1 MADLRPWRTTELR
14 ALGDGRD
21 SRLVAAALGRSVKAV
36 ERMAERQG
44 LRLRRGG
51 WRWPEATRR
60 RVLAMRA
67 AEGVSA
73 REISART
80 GVPQRTV
87 EKWIRQTEA
96 A

>member
-1 MADLRPWRTTELR
+1 MRQWRTHELR
-14 ALGDGRD
+14 ALEAGRD
-21 SRLVAAALGRSVKAV
+21 AYMVAALLGRSLKAV

-44 LRLRRGG
+44 LRLRRAG

>member
-60 RVLAMRA
+60 RVVAMRA
-67 AEGVSA
+67 AEGLSA
-73 REISART
+73 RQLSERT
-80 GVPQRTV
+80 GVPARTV
-87 EKWIRQTEA
+87 EKWIRQAGA

>member
-14 ALGDGRD
+14 ALAASNDAYMA
-21 SRLVAAALGRSVKAV
+21 AAALGRSVKAV

-60 RVLAMRA
+60 RVVAMRA
-67 AEGVSA
+67 AESLSA
-73 REISART
+73 RQLSERT
-80 GVPQRTV
+80 GVPARTV
-87 EKWIRQTEA
+87 EKWIRAEKRA
-96 A
+96 